1 VHVLQ
6 LRNGVYEEA
15 LSRTRALRKLIA
27 LDLTGEQQAAVD
39 APLDV
44 CFAISGVAGTGKSTA
59 LAQRRDRARAMHP
72 AARPLIVASP
82 QDLAQYAVDRLRESG
97 REIVLVDDVE
107 AELIFTQACAPLF
120 ELQWEEFAV
129 DRLDPE
135 VPGLRSPSRF
145 LRSAFRLIRRLGD
158 AHVTPA
164 ALLAASLSGATEFYA
179 NPPNFADASLLIAT
193 KNTYHDSL
201 DVTPAELARQYRR
214 EIDLA
219 KILARLYEDYQ
230 RLVAATGR
238 MTGRDAVAAAA
249 AMLREKPDLADQLRE
264 LHRFALIDD
273 AQGLTEADLA
283 LLRAIFGEKLAGVT
297 LCGDPAS
304 AISMVRRTQPE
315 AIFALAGS
323 HVQLQERRRAPRV
336 ELHRPATL
344 AEEADFIASRVGAW
358 IGEGVS
364 PERIAVI
371 FRSVRTVEPYE
382 AALLDRNI
390 AALISGDVNLFTD
403 RRALDALALL
413 WNVYDPFR
421 HEWLLR
427 TLEGPAMGL
436 SDSSLQTLC
445 AEPSDLQRP
454 LFAFDDEPAPT
465 ARRSRWNPKRDLRL
479 GWNVIRGEQDA
490 ALSGEAARRLGRF
503 RRLREGWRQL
513 MPSAPFGAFARTV
526 WREGLAREG
535 EPGSAT
541 ARTQAMLLRRLLERL
556 EAFASE
562 HPQAGIAE
570 ILSYAE
576 QRMESDLE
584 SCEASNPLGR
594 ERGFVQMLS
603 VEAAQG
609 LEFDHV
615 VVANVRPG
623 SFPLWYAPEAFLF
636 SPKLG
641 MIPKEN
647 AGEAHAS
654 RTAKF
659 SYYVFRTKAGRRYN
673 ERERRALHY
682 AMRRARQSVLVTAWG
697 TPTRGITAPEL
708 LEELR

>member
-1 VHVLQ
+1 M
-6 LRNGVYEEA
+6 
-15 LSRTRALRKLIA
+15 IA
-27 LDLTGEQQAAVD
+27 LDLTQEQRAAVEG
-39 APLDV
+39 PLDA
-44 CFAISGVAGTGKSTA
+44 CFAIVGAAGTGKSTA
-59 LAQRRDRARAMHP
+59 LAQRRERVRALHP
-72 AARPLIVASP
+72 GAQPLIVSAP
-82 QDLAQYAVDRLRESG
+82 RALGEYAAELLRASG
-97 REIVLVDDVE
+97 REIALVDDVE
-107 AELIFTQACAPLF
+107 AELLFTQACEPLF
-120 ELQWEEFAV
+120 ELQWEEFAA

-158 AHVTPA
+158 ADTSPASFLAA
-164 ALLAASLSGATEFYA
+164 ALTGATEFYA
-179 NPPNFADASLLIAT
+179 NPPNFADPSLLIAT

-201 DVTPAELARQYRR
+201 DVAAAELARQYRR

-230 RLVAATGR
+230 RLVAASGR

-249 AMLREKPDLADQLRE
+249 AMLREDAALAQRLRE
-264 LHRFALIDD
+264 RCRFAFVDD
-273 AQGLTEADLA
+273 AQELTEADLA
-283 LLRAIFGEKLAGVT
+283 LLRAIFGERLAGVT
-297 LCGDPAS
+297 LCGDPAPS
-304 AISMVRRTQPE
+304 VSTVRRTQPQ
-315 AIFALAGS
+315 AVFALGAS
-323 HVQLQERRRAPRV
+323 RVKLQELRRSPRV
-336 ELHRPATL
+336 ELHRPPSAG
-344 AEEADFIASRVGAW
+344 EEASFIADRVAAW

-371 FRSVRTVEPYE
+371 FRSVRTVEQYE

-390 AALISGDVNLFTD
+390 PVLISGDVNLFTD
-403 RRALDALALL
+403 RRALDALAPL
-413 WNVYDPFR
+413 WNVHDPFR

-427 TLEGPAMGL
+427 TLEGPALGL
-436 SDSSLQTLC
+436 CDASLQLLC
-445 AEPSDLQRP
+445 AEPSDPQRP

-465 ARRSRWNPKRDLRL
+465 TRTSRWNPKRDLRL

-490 ALSGEAARRLGRF
+490 ALSEDALTRVQRF
-503 RRLREGWRQL
+503 RRLREGWLEIMESQH
-513 MPSAPFGAFARTV
+513 FEVFARAV
-526 WREGLAREG
+526 WRDALAREG
-535 EPGSAT
+535 DPGSAR
-541 ARTQAMLLRRLLERL
+541 ARSQAMLLQRLLERL
-556 EAFASE
+556 REFTAE
-562 HPQAGIAE
+562 HPEARVAE
-570 ILSYAE
+570 ILAYAQ

-584 SCEASNPLGR
+584 SCEAADPRGAG
-594 ERGFVQMLS
+594 RGFVQMLS

-615 VVANVRPG
+615 VVGNVRPG

-636 SPKLG
+636 SPRLG

-647 AGEAHAS
+647 AGEAQAS

-659 SYYVFRTKAGRRYN
+659 TYYMFRTKAVQRYN

-682 AMRRARQSVLVTAWG
+682 AMRRARQSALVTAWG

>member
-1 VHVLQ
+1 M
-6 LRNGVYEEA
+6 
-15 LSRTRALRKLIA
+15 IA
-27 LDLTGEQQAAVD
+27 LDLTQEQRAAVEG
-39 APLDV
+39 PLDA
-44 CFAISGVAGTGKSTA
+44 CFAIVGAAGTGKSTT
-59 LAQRRDRARAMHP
+59 LAQRGERARALYP
-72 AARPLIVASP
+72 DAQPLILSAARALGE
-82 QDLAQYAVDRLRESG
+82 YAVELLRANG

-107 AELIFTQACAPLF
+107 AELLFTQACEPLF
-120 ELQWEEFAV
+120 ELQWEEFAA
-129 DRLDPE
+129 DQLDPE
-135 VPGLRSPSRF
+135 VPGLRSPARF

-158 AHVTPA
+158 ANVSPASFLAA
-164 ALLAASLSGATEFYA
+164 ALTGATEFYA
-179 NPPNFADASLLIAT
+179 NPPNLADPALLIAT

-219 KILARLYEDYQ
+219 KILSRLYEDYQ
-230 RLVAATGR
+230 RLVTASGR

-249 AMLREKPDLADQLRE
+249 AMLRDDASLAQRLRE
-264 LHRFALIDD
+264 RYRLAFIDD
-273 AQGLTEADLA
+273 AQELTEVELA
-283 LLRAIFGEKLAGVT
+283 LLRAIFGERLAGVT

-304 AISMVRRTQPE
+304 SVSTVRRTQPE
-315 AIFALAGS
+315 AIFAFSAS
-323 HVQLQERRRAPRV
+323 HVKLQERRRSPRV
-336 ELHRPATL
+336 ELHRPPTVD
-344 AEEADFIASRVGAW
+344 EEAAFIADRIATW

-364 PERIAVI
+364 AERIAVI
-371 FRSVRTVEPYE
+371 FRSVRNVERYE

-390 AALISGDVNLFTD
+390 PVLISGDVNLFTD

-421 HEWLLR
+421 HEWMLR
-427 TLEGPAMGL
+427 TLEGPALGL
-436 SDSSLQTLC
+436 SDSSLQLLC
-445 AEPSDLQRP
+445 AEPSDPQRS

-465 ARRSRWNPKRDLRL
+465 TRTSRWNPKRDLRL
-479 GWNVIRGEQDA
+479 GWNVIRGEQDS
-490 ALSGEAARRLGRF
+490 ALSQEAARRVRHF
-503 RRLREGWRQL
+503 RRLREGWLEVMDSQ
-513 MPSAPFGAFARTV
+513 PFEAFARTV
-526 WREGLAREG
+526 WREALAREG
-535 EPGSAT
+535 DPGTAA
-541 ARTQAMLLRRLLERL
+541 ARTQAMLLRRLLDRL
-556 EAFASE
+556 AEFAAEHAEAAV
-562 HPQAGIAE
+562 AE
-570 ILSYAE
+570 ILAYAQ

-584 SCEASNPLGR
+584 SCEAADPRGVG
-594 ERGFVQMLS
+594 RGFVQMLS

-615 VVANVRPG
+615 VVGNVRPG

-636 SPKLG
+636 SPRLG

-647 AGEAHAS
+647 AGEAQAS

-659 SYYVFRTKAGRRYN
+659 SYYVFRTKATQRYN